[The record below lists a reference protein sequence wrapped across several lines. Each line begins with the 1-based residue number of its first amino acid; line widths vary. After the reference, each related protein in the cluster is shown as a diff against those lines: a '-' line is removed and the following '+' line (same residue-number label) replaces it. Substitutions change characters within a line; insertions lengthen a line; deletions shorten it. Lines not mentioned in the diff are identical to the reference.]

1 MNLFEDSSAICT
13 STGQET
19 DFSVLLGLLQAL
31 ELDNEKYLNFG
42 NKRFVEGFNFKAI
55 SKSNIKTSNKYVHTK
70 KCKRGNSQTK
80 KH

>member
-42 NKRFVEGFNFKAI
+42 NKRFVEGFNI
-55 SKSNIKTSNKYVHTK
+55 QGYIKVKY
-70 KCKRGNSQTK
+70 
-80 KH
+80 